1 MPAANAKYD
10 VTTETVPPLH
20 SPFTAKKVFQ
30 MDGPSLEG
38 TLKVTGAKT
47 MFLLARGR
55 FVRIG
60 HCMLLGSGSK

>member
-1 MPAANAKYD
+1 MLAANAKYD

-20 SPFTAKKVFQ
+20 FPFRAKKVFQ
-30 MDGPSLEG
+30 MDGPDLEG

-55 FVRIG
+55 FSRIERYT
-60 HCMLLGSGSK
+60 LLGSGSK